1 MDIKKAASADRPHNQ
16 QEQFT
21 TDPTGQSGTF
31 PQPVKLGA
39 RAIGWILS
47 DVENWIA
54 SKARREK

>member
-1 MDIKKAASADRPHNQ
+1 MRIVRLKELVKISGLSRSTIYDQVK
-16 QEQFT
+16 
-21 TDPTGQSGTF
+21 SGTF

-54 SKARREK
+54 SKAGR